1 VGRGNH
7 RGKAYVT
14 LNRRQR
20 KAMAD
25 QMTTVSKLRLAGKEG
40 SLSADDMAR
49 VAQAI
54 RTQLA
59 L

>member
-1 VGRGNH
+1 
-7 RGKAYVT
+7 
-14 LNRRQR
+14 
-20 KAMAD
+20 
-25 QMTTVSKLRLAGKEG
+25 MTTVSKLRLVGKEG